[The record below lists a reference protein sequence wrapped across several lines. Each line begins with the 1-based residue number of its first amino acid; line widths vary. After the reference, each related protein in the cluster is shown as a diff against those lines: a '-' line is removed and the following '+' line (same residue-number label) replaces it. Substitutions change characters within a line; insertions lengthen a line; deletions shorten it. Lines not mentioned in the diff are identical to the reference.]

1 MDKKYKKLNEFYET
15 IDNNMENCIEESG
28 IFKNRKTDT
37 YYSVIFLNSK
47 YIICS
52 VYIADKDFKDY
63 YDEKYIDETLEEW
76 LTNSNLQKVMDINNF
91 QDIFL
96 ENICGRCDT
105 LEELINYLV
114 ENNLDKSNSWTD
126 KVNSDKDNQCER

>member
-1 MDKKYKKLNEFYET
+1 
-15 IDNNMENCIEESG
+15 
-28 IFKNRKTDT
+28 
-37 YYSVIFLNSK
+37 
-47 YIICS
+47 
-52 VYIADKDFKDY
+52 
-63 YDEKYIDETLEEW
+63 
-76 LTNSNLQKVMDINNF
+76 MDINNF

-126 KVNSDKDNQCER
+126 KVNSDKDNQWER

>member
-1 MDKKYKKLNEFYET
+1 MENKYKKLNELYET
-15 IDNNMENCIEESG
+15 IDSNMENYIEESG
-28 IFKNRKTDT
+28 IFKDRKTDT

-47 YIICS
+47 YIVCS

-76 LTNSNLQKVMDINNF
+76 LTNSNLQKVIDINNF

-96 ENICGRCDT
+96 ENIYGRCDT
-105 LEELINYLV
+105 LEELINYLI
-114 ENNLDKSNSWTD
+114 EIATK
-126 KVNSDKDNQCER
+126 EE

>member
-1 MDKKYKKLNEFYET
+1 MDKKYKKLNELYET
-15 IDNNMENCIEESG
+15 IDSNMENCIKESG
-28 IFKNRKTDT
+28 IFKDRKTDT

-47 YIICS
+47 YIVCS

-63 YDEKYIDETLEEW
+63 YDEKYINESLEEW

-105 LEELINYLV
+105 LEELIIYLIEV
-114 ENNLDKSNSWTD
+114 ATKE
-126 KVNSDKDNQCER
+126 E